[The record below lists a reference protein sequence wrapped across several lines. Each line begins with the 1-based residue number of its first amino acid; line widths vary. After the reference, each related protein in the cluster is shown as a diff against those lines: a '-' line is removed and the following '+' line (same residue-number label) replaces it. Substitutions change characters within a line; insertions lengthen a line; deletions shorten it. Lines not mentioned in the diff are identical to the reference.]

1 MNNNIFKNPFNDLNK
16 GKYNYADKIK
26 WPVKFGVS
34 GDSPGWLGSMTPA
47 INNMEALMYYSD
59 ALLLGNNSTG
69 PLGNK
74 YSMQLGYCADKQK
87 GKNSKIKFNPK
98 IVKFNNIPSGNVQ
111 ISQIPP
117 TAFGKELRG
126 IVPGLIES
134 IHKINPTRFWYDI
147 TGKSKCN
154 ENFSVNNSNKIIKK
168 NENDI
173 FILLIIITI
182 TITILYYIIKAYI
195 KTKY

>member
-1 MNNNIFKNPFNDLNK
+1 MNNNIFKDPFNDLNK

-26 WPVKFGVS
+26 WPVKFGVT

-87 GKNSKIKFNPK
+87 DKNSKIKFNPK

-154 ENFSVNNSNKIIKK
+154 ENFSVNNSSNIKK
-168 NENDI
+168 KNLFEIKNIYIILI
-173 FILLIIITI
+173 FIFIIFLLF
-182 TITILYYIIKAYI
+182 LYSKFFR
-195 KTKY
+195 